1 MTTRSH
7 VLVLCLVPLV
17 VFADRFDDWD
27 KNKDGKLQKSELPAN
42 ARRNFE
48 RADANKDG
56 VISREEDAAFLKENR
71 NRGRARDRERERERG
86 GEEQANF
93 REIRNLDYVGEGNPR
108 QSLDL
113 FLPKAEA
120 GTQSAKPRPLV
131 VFIHGGGWRGGSK
144 DGGFRRLLPFLEA
157 GGYAGASIN
166 YRLTNE
172 ARWPAQIHDCKA
184 AIRWLKAHAK
194 EFGYQSNKV
203 AVWGTSAGG
212 HLVAMLG
219 VAGDVPALE
228 GTLGKHRAQ
237 SSKVTCVVD
246 YFGPSNLLTMD
257 DFPTTI
263 KHSAADSPE
272 GTLVGGALA
281 DRVKIAKEASP
292 VTHVSESDAP
302 ILLAHGTDDKLVPH
316 NQSVDLAAR
325 LKAAGVPTV
334 FITMDKAGH
343 GFGSKVLQQR
353 VRDFLAKYLDGKE
366 GEISSE
372 TIPKGK

>member
-1 MTTRSH
+1 MATRLH
-7 VLVLCLVPLV
+7 VLVLCLVPLSL
-17 VFADRFDDWD
+17 FADRFDDWD
-27 KNKDGKLQKSELPAN
+27 KNKDGKLQKSELPAS

-71 NRGRARDRERERERG
+71 NRGRGPGRDQTRDRDRG
-86 GEEQANF
+86 GEEHANF
-93 REIRNLDYVGEGNPR
+93 RVIRNLDYVGEGNPR

-113 FLPKAEA
+113 FLPKAGA
-120 GTQSAKPRPLV
+120 KSAKPRPLL

-166 YRLTNE
+166 YRLTKE

-228 GTLGKHRAQ
+228 GKLGEHLAQ
-237 SSKVTCVVD
+237 NSKVTCVV
-246 YFGPSNLLTMD
+246 N
-257 DFPTTI
+257 
-263 KHSAADSPE
+263 
-272 GTLVGGALA
+272 
-281 DRVKIAKEASP
+281 
-292 VTHVSESDAP
+292 
-302 ILLAHGTDDKLVPH
+302 
-316 NQSVDLAAR
+316 
-325 LKAAGVPTV
+325 
-334 FITMDKAGH
+334 
-343 GFGSKVLQQR
+343 
-353 VRDFLAKYLDGKE
+353 
-366 GEISSE
+366 
-372 TIPKGK
+372 

>member
-1 MTTRSH
+1 MTARLH
-7 VLVLCLVPLV
+7 ALVLSLVPLS

-27 KNKDGKLQKSELPAN
+27 QNKDGKLQKSELPAN

-48 RADANKDG
+48 RADTNKDG

-71 NRGRARDRERERERG
+71 IRGRGRDRG

-93 REIRNLDYVGEGNPR
+93 REIKNLDYVGEGNPR
-108 QSLDL
+108 QGLDL
-113 FLPKAEA
+113 FLPKAGA
-120 GTQSAKPRPLV
+120 KGAKPRPLL

-166 YRLTNE
+166 YRLTRE

-228 GTLGKHRAQ
+228 GKLGEHLVQ
-237 SSKVTCVVD
+237 NSKVTCVVN

-263 KHSAADSPE
+263 EHSAADSPE
-272 GTLVGGALA
+272 GKLVGGALA
-281 DRVKIAKEASP
+281 DRVKVAKEASP